1 MNKLLQR
8 GFKRRGE
15 ERLFTRACNDS
26 TRGNVLRHKK
36 GRFRLDTRRKC
47 FNMRVVRDWKRLPRE
62 VGDSLFLEV
71 FWTRVHGA
79 LNILV

>member
-1 MNKLLQR
+1 
-8 GFKRRGE
+8 
-15 ERLFTRACNDS
+15 
-26 TRGNVLRHKK
+26 
-36 GRFRLDTRRKC
+36 
-47 FNMRVVRDWKRLPRE
+47 MRVVRDWKRLPRE